1 MIAEVKEKNLVA
13 IPTGIADTHGIRPG
27 SQLDWQPT
35 DKADTLVVKLLP
47 DFAAL
52 ASSLMGAGRK
62 HLKADCDPITMLLH
76 DRLAEDQERQGS
88 L

>member
-47 DFAAL
+47 DFGAL

-62 HLKADCDPITMLLH
+62 YLKADTDPIGMLMH
-76 DRLAEDQERQGS
+76 DRAVEDTKRQAS